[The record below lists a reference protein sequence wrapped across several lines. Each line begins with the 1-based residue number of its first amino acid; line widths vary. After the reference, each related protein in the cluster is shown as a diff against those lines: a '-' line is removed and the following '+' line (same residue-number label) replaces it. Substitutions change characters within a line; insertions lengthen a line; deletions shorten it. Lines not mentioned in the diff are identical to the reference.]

1 MLGTLGAIMLLLGR
15 PQIHGGGRLA
25 SDKSR
30 QDIEL
35 YCRRHRS
42 LEVIPKDWILS
53 LPWSLRAALGL
64 ALFAFIFGAWFRAV
78 WVLLLSDDA
87 NRNKAISVETHGVPD
102 PKKWTSDP
110 ETGEYHR
117 ITFTNKDG
125 SSTIRSTYADRR
137 LKYLLE
143 LDELKKTRIQLVGYA
158 IAALILGYLA
168 RAIWN
173 GECRFCNAYS
183 PLDSFLLMATG
194 IGAVSCAVGVAVGFI
209 IWITKEVARPL
220 KKAEVG
226 LPPIPP
232 RGLEDV
238 ENQKVHGEGRFA
250 TPEEI
255 DRAARGHGT
264 AGGGFDDQTFHD

>member
-1 MLGTLGAIMLLLGR
+1 MNNQSGSRKFAWPEFLFLGLGLALCGGTYALDNWPPAQLPKNEGLQLLLGTLGAIMLLLAGR
-15 PQIHGGGRLA
+15 KFMEAGGWQAPRAAKILSYTA
-25 SDKSR
+25 VV
-30 QDIEL
+30 IAA
-35 YCRRHRS
+35 

-53 LPWSLRAALGL
+53 LPWSLRVALGL

-102 PKKWTSDP
+102 PKKWTYDP

-125 SSTIRSTYADRR
+125 IVYDTSTYADRR

-158 IAALILGYLA
+158 TAALILGYLA

-183 PLDSFLLMATG
+183 PLDFSFSWRQA
-194 IGAVSCAVGVAVGFI
+194 S
-209 IWITKEVARPL
+209 ARFP
-220 KKAEVG
+220 
-226 LPPIPP
+226 
-232 RGLEDV
+232 
-238 ENQKVHGEGRFA
+238 
-250 TPEEI
+250 
-255 DRAARGHGT
+255 ARW
-264 AGGGFDDQTFHD
+264 ALR